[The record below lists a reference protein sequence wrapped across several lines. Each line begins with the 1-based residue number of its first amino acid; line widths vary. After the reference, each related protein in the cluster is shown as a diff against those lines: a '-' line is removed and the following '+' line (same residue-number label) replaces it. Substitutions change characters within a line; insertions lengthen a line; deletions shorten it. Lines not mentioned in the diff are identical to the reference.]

1 MDKQRIPNPLTQ
13 PDDQVLKSVAYM
25 SADPNFK
32 VFVNWIAACYAAN
45 VNRAPT
51 LKDEIEL
58 RWNQGQCQALL
69 LISKALTQAREEL
82 EKRMLERE
90 KARLPQNP

>member
-1 MDKQRIPNPLTQ
+1 LLQ
-13 PDDQVLKSVAYM
+13 PDDQLLKCVAFM
-25 SADPNFK
+25 AADPNFK
-32 VFVNWIAACYAAN
+32 VFTTWINSCYASI

-51 LKDEIEL
+51 VKEEIEL

-69 LISKALTQAREEL
+69 LISKALTQAHEEL

-90 KARLPQNP
+90 KDRLQKNP